1 MTVSRSDSST
11 CWAVLVATPIMQRAQ
26 ALDVARDIV
35 FIDSTSSCD
44 TTRCTVTLVLVATS
58 AGAIPIAALL
68 HNEQSTEGY
77 LAAFQLLKDTYPLCF
92 GNQCVS

>member
-11 CWAVLVATPIMQRAQ
+11 CWAVLVVTPIMQRAQ
-26 ALDVARDIV
+26 ALDVAGDIV

-44 TTRCTVTLVLVATS
+44 TTRCTVTVVLVATS
-58 AGAIPIAALL
+58 AGAVPVAVLL

-77 LAAFQLLKDTYPLCF
+77 LAAFKLLKDTYPLCF
-92 GNQCVS
+92 GNQSVS